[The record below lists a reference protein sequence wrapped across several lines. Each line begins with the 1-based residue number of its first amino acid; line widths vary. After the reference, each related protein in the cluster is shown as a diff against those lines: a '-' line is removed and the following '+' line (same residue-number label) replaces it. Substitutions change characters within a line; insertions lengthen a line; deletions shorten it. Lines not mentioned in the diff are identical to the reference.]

1 MKPEILYSV
10 KAQRGPTLRCK
21 GWKQESLL
29 RMLENNMEN
38 AEAPER
44 LVIYGGIGKCARNW
58 ESYHAI
64 VQSLKEL
71 ENDETL
77 VIQSGMPVAIFKTH
91 RLAPRVVM
99 ANTNIMKATWEIF
112 YDLQDKNLTMFAQY
126 TAGPWEYIGTQGV
139 IQGTFETLGA
149 IAEQHY
155 GGSLAGTIYL
165 TAGLGG
171 MGRNQ
176 PRATTMHGGV
186 CLVVDADQTIIQRSL
201 ERGFLDVQA
210 SSLEEA
216 IQMAEQAKAARQP
229 LGVGLH
235 GNAAE
240 IFPAALELGWLPD
253 IMSEMCPC
261 HDPLSYIPAGYSPE
275 AAAELRATDRSL
287 YLEVARASMK
297 RQLAAMNEFFHRGVQ
312 VFEYGTS
319 IRKECRDAGMAED
332 EAMTIPGFV
341 AAYIRPLFMLG
352 RGPFRWTCLSG
363 EASDLEK
370 IDDLVLV
377 MFPHDLTT
385 VKWIQLA
392 RKTLPIEGLPA
403 RVCYLGFGERRA
415 LALRINQMIRAG
427 ELAGPVGFSRDNL
440 DSGSIV
446 NPTFESEKMKDGGDL
461 ISDWPYLNALL
472 NTAGMADLVAIQANY
487 SMGEA
492 VHTGVTMIADGSE
505 EADLRL
511 DACMA
516 TDSGIGVVRHA
527 QAGYELS
534 RQVCDGKGPLTQDMI
549 KVPLWWTPEAT
560 FGPESGAVDRLKP
573 HSKMD

>member
-10 KAQRGPTLRCK
+10 KAQRGGTLRCK

-38 AEAPER
+38 AESPER

-64 VQSLKEL
+64 VEALKRL

-91 RLAPRVVM
+91 TLAPRVLM
-99 ANTNIMKATWEIF
+99 ANTNIMRATWETF

-139 IQGTFETLGA
+139 IQGTFETLA
-149 IAEQHY
+149 SVADQHF
-155 GGSLAGTIYL
+155 GGQFAGRVYF

-176 PRATTMHGGV
+176 PRAMTMHGGV
-186 CLVVDADQTIIQRSL
+186 CLAVDADEAIIERAM
-201 ERGFLDVQA
+201 ERGFLDQRA
-210 SSLEEA
+210 SSLSEGIE
-216 IQMAEQAKAARQP
+216 MAERAKSAREAVGI
-229 LGVGLH
+229 GVH

-240 IFPAALELGWLPD
+240 LFPQALEMGWLPD
-253 IMSEMCPC
+253 TMSEMCPC
-261 HDPLSYIPAGYSPE
+261 HDPLSYIAAGYTPQQ
-275 AAAELRATDRSL
+275 AAELRATDRAA
-287 YLEVARASMK
+287 YLSVARESMK
-297 RQLAAMNEFFHRGVQ
+297 RQLAAMNAFFRKGVH

-319 IRKECRDAGMAED
+319 IRKECRDAGMPEE

-341 AAYIRPLFMLG
+341 AAYIRPLFFVG

-363 EASDLEK
+363 EASDLAK
-370 IDDLVLV
+370 IDDLVLE
-377 MFPHDLTT
+377 MFPADRTT
-385 VKWIQLA
+385 TKWIKLA
-392 RKTLPIEGLPA
+392 REHLPIEGLPA
-403 RVCYLGFGERRA
+403 RVCYLGFGQRKA
-415 LALRINQMIRAG
+415 FALRVNKMIRDG

-446 NPTFESEKMKDGGDL
+446 NPTFESENMADGGDL

-472 NTAGMADLVAIQANY
+472 NTAAMADLVAIQANY

-511 DACMA
+511 EACMT

-527 QAGYELS
+527 QAGYSPAREAAKG
-534 RQVCDGKGPLTQDMI
+534 RGPLTDEAIQ
-549 KVPLWWTPEAT
+549 VPLWWSSEAT
-560 FGPESGAVDRLKP
+560 FGPEGTGPGRLGKHTVDG
-573 HSKMD
+573 